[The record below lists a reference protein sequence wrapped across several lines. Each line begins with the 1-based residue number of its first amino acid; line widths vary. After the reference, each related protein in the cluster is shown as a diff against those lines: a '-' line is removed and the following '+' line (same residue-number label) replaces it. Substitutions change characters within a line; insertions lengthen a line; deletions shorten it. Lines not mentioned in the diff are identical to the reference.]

1 MQRKRVTSGTFTA
14 KTGAQR
20 EGNKH
25 GKIVE
30 VE

>member
-14 KTGAQR
+14 QTGAQR
-20 EGNKH
+20 EGYKY